1 MKKALIASL
10 LLVLA
15 GCSQSSSHDK
25 LVKTLKTVESW
36 TATARMVGET
46 WQQGS
51 IPDLYAQQT
60 LEKSQ
65 QEISKETKDLT
76 DPPALPR
83 QIYQLQQTLQQMTT
97 AVKQHR
103 KAEIATPLVQLAT
116 EQQQLETLL
125 KAQGDRS

>member
-1 MKKALIASL
+1 
-10 LLVLA
+10 
-15 GCSQSSSHDK
+15 
-25 LVKTLKTVESW
+25 
-36 TATARMVGET
+36 MVGET

-65 QEISKETKDLT
+65 QEIAKETKDLT
-76 DPPALPR
+76 DPPTLPR

-116 EQQQLETLL
+116 EQQQLEALL

>member
-15 GCSQSSSHDK
+15 GCSPSSSHDQ
-25 LVKTLKTVESW
+25 LVKTLKTVQSW

-65 QEISKETKDLT
+65 QEIAKETKDLT
-76 DPPALPR
+76 DSPALPR

-97 AVKQHR
+97 ALKQHR